1 VVIFETLEQESEK
14 KENGIE
20 KRVYIFLCIPNS
32 VLESHPDSRFWVQTF
47 LRFYFVNSK
56 IKQKYLFLVFQCF
69 LTFLFCFKYFDYFV
83 VVFVQLCKRD
93 VFTPHHRRRALE
105 QKCRAC

>member
-56 IKQKYLFLVFQCF
+56 I
-69 LTFLFCFKYFDYFV
+69 
-83 VVFVQLCKRD
+83 
-93 VFTPHHRRRALE
+93 
-105 QKCRAC
+105 

>member
-1 VVIFETLEQESEK
+1 VVTFGTLEQESEK

-56 IKQKYLFLVFQCF
+56 IKQKYLFFGFSVFSHF
-69 LTFLFCFKYFDYFV
+69 SILF
-83 VVFVQLCKRD
+83 
-93 VFTPHHRRRALE
+93 
-105 QKCRAC
+105 